1 MAVAEKRKVVY
12 LNQTQLVLENF
23 CPFLLSPQYPLHHHH
38 YHHNDDDNK
47 TYA

>member
-1 MAVAEKRKVVY
+1 MAVAEKRKVG
-12 LNQTQLVLENF
+12 LFESNSMVLENF

-38 YHHNDDDNK
+38 YHHSDGDNK